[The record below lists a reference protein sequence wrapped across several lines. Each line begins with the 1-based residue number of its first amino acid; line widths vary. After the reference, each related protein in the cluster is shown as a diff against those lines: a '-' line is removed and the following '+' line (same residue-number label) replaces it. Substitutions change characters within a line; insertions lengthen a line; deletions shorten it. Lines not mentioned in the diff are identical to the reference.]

1 MIEPSPSV
9 AWVRDQ
15 IGEPQIRFL
24 DAFLKNHLGANGP
37 THRELT
43 YSVRPSIVARSE
55 CELLSVSAPRFAIRT
70 FLPDGSMLQ
79 LRRLQF
85 LSKSCRD
92 LFTSDPE
99 AEPLNQMLSVSLS
112 LDTTGLADSILVP
125 PAQLTAAEWH
135 ILTSNIAAYYLE
147 EDLPLPSPGVPF
159 LQHVGIG
166 RGGMCQQAA
175 CFMANGILLQHAN
188 AIFGP
193 TEITALSQ
201 PSRSVA
207 SESEAVLSGMTMEA
221 ARKYMRSSH
230 VGLTAFHHTQE
241 SLWRRGCDG
250 ARMGVADHQFATLI
264 RAYVLSGMPVILNT
278 DMSKLLRTPGYSE
291 FAAAESSIRR
301 PHAVVVVGCKK
312 CRPSSFLI
320 NDPSTFPFIEL
331 SETSL
336 LEVLSRDAEG
346 RRDSESILA
355 VLPRC
360 VTVPLAY
367 DKRKGAK
374 GDGGAPLGMSVFDIL
389 MLFQEHCPEEL
400 RPLFPE
406 GQAVLRKD
414 DEIRLLMSAD
424 ETDAGAARVLAIGD
438 NLHPQAIGVIEE
450 WLRSSGGRLS
460 SAYWS
465 VHRKIAISNTE
476 TREAIVLIDATA
488 SAFRGRGYHMGLDLP
503 RFAAIKNPKDQ
514 SWRPLR
520 LGVGPV
526 RLSAITSMTTA
537 PSAVA
542 ARLPQFSSD
551 PPLIEGVEWY
561 TLMQTDVE
569 ASPLRKLAT
578 SHSINFDTAADFM
591 AACESL
597 QPEPRQAIIDQAIR
611 SADFTCPVIGIASFI
626 PSMSL
631 PPSCRGAETA
641 RRAIRFVSRLGASI
655 TKQRLV
661 SGIASDRPFV
671 VELVA
676 GSRVTSLFKS
686 NGAADRYSMSYEN
699 EEVALDN
706 FVENLRLTIGELRAS
721 ISGVAWAVELEPGP
735 LFTINGIESLEAFCA
750 RLDNDPL
757 LNDRVGVNLDISH
770 LRMTCVQGVAGID
783 ERVSAAR
790 VRDSPIFRRIVHAH
804 ISGHCQK
811 AHFGDRALSLKDSRA
826 TYGPWIALLAQRA
839 GIRNAPIPFSGYVSL
854 ELEATRDAV
863 YATVATRDAAVILSQ
878 LQSDA
883 VFVR

>member
-1 MIEPSPSV
+1 
-9 AWVRDQ
+9 
-15 IGEPQIRFL
+15 
-24 DAFLKNHLGANGP
+24 
-37 THRELT
+37 
-43 YSVRPSIVARSE
+43 
-55 CELLSVSAPRFAIRT
+55 
-70 FLPDGSMLQ
+70 MLQ

-85 LSKSCRD
+85 LSKSCRH
-92 LFTSDPE
+92 LFTSDQE
-99 AEPLNQMLSVSLS
+99 AEPLDQMLSASLAT
-112 LDTTGLADSILVP
+112 DTTGLADCVLVP
-125 PAQLTAAEWH
+125 PARLAVADWH
-135 ILTSNIAAYYLE
+135 ILSSDIAAYYLE

-175 CFMANGILLQHAN
+175 CFMANAILLQHAN

-201 PSRSVA
+201 PSRSVDG
-207 SESEAVLSGMTMEA
+207 ESEALLSGMTMEA

-241 SLWRRGCDG
+241 SLWSRGCDG

-278 DMSKLLRTPGYSE
+278 DMSKLLRTPGYSG
-291 FAAAESSIRR
+291 FAAAQSSVRR

-312 CRPSSFLI
+312 RRPSSFLI

-331 SETSL
+331 SEASL

-346 RRDSESILA
+346 WRDSESMLA
-355 VLPRC
+355 VLPRF

-367 DKRKGAK
+367 DKRKGATF
-374 GDGGAPLGMSVFDIL
+374 DGGAPLGMSVFDVL
-389 MLFQEHCPEEL
+389 MLFQEHCPEQL
-400 RPLFPE
+400 RPLFPA
-406 GQAVLRKD
+406 GQSVLRKD

-424 ETDAGAARVLAIGD
+424 ETAAGAARVLALGD
-438 NLHPQAIGVIEE
+438 TLHPQSIGIIAD
-450 WLRSSGGRLS
+450 WLRSSGGQLS

-465 VHRKIAISNTE
+465 VHRKVKVGESE

-488 SAFRGRGYHMGLDLP
+488 TAYRGRGYHIGLDLP

-514 SWRPLR
+514 TWRPLR

-542 ARLPQFSSD
+542 ARLPQFSND

-561 TLMQTDVE
+561 TLMQTDVD
-569 ASPLRKLAT
+569 ASPLRKLAE
-578 SHSINFDTAADFM
+578 SQSIEFDTAADFM
-591 AACESL
+591 AACEL
-597 QPEPRQAIIDQAIR
+597 LPPTPRQAIIDQAIR
-611 SADFTCPVIGIASFI
+611 SADFACPVIGIASFI

-631 PPSCRGAETA
+631 PPACGGADTA
-641 RRAIRFVSRLGASI
+641 RRAIRFISRLGASI
-655 TKQRLV
+655 AKQRMV
-661 SGIASDRPFV
+661 SGCAASDRPFI

-686 NGAADRYSMSYEN
+686 NGSTDHYSMSYEA

-706 FVENLRLTIGELRAS
+706 FVENLRRSIGDLES
-721 ISGVAWAVELEPGP
+721 SVSGVAWAVELEPGP
-735 LFTINGIESLEAFCA
+735 LFTVNGIEALEAFCA
-750 RLDNDPL
+750 RLDIDPV
-757 LNDRVGVNLDISH
+757 LNERVGVNLDVSH
-770 LRMTCVQGVAGID
+770 LRMTCVQGSGGAD

-804 ISGHCQK
+804 ISGHSQK
-811 AHFGDRALSLKDSRA
+811 AHFGDRALSLKGSRA

-839 GIRNAPIPFSGYVSL
+839 GMRDGPIPFSGYVSL

-878 LQSDA
+878 LQRGA
-883 VFVR
+883 GCER